1 MPKIWIVL
9 KSEFLRRVQSK
20 WFVGITLLAPL
31 FIIALMVLPSL
42 FMYYASQSEQR
53 IVGVADE
60 TGVLFPALE
69 AASDEQLR
77 FVAIDEPEA
86 DVREA
91 VRAGTYDG
99 YVVLPAS
106 LLEGD
111 GAVTYY
117 TGEGGGFSARARL
130 QSVVERAVEQQR
142 LAAQNVPPDVLQ
154 IVNTSVPVRT
164 IQLTEAGEE
173 VGNSEFYFLVGF
185 LMGIAIYL
193 AVFIYGAQVMHGAM
207 EEKNTRVIEVIVS
220 SVRPFDLLM
229 GKVLG
234 IGVMGLL
241 QMTIWSLLVLAGLTF
256 AGSIL
261 AQFIN
266 PANLNLPA
274 DASQEAILQA
284 VELQIPALSPPV
296 FVWFILFFVGG
307 YLLYASLFAAIGS
320 AVEQQQDAQSL
331 MAPVT
336 MLVIIPILFMVSLLE
351 SPNAPLSVVLSLI
364 PFFSP
369 ILMMVRIA
377 ITDVPLWQIL
387 LSYVLLMATFIASIW
402 ISARIYRVGVLMYGK
417 KPGFRDLIRW
427 ARHA

>member
-1 MPKIWIVL
+1 MSKIWIVL

-91 VRAGTYDG
+91 VWAGTYDG
-99 YVVLPAS
+99 YMVLPAS

-284 VELQIPALSPPV
+284 VELQIPALSPLV